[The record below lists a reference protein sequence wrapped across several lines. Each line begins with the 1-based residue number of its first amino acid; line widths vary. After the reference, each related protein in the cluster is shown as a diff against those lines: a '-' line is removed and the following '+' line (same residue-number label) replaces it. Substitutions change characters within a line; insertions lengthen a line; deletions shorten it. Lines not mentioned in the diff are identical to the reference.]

1 MDKWNSHFYLTMEL
15 NGRQKVAAAERRP
28 VNKSYANYF
37 ASWKSREPLME
48 PNKATNISIKGPIMH
63 QVDQPKPL
71 PLADLTLTL
80 VQ

>member
-1 MDKWNSHFYLTMEL
+1 MKF

-28 VNKSYANYF
+28 VNKSYAIYF

-48 PNKATNISIKGPIMH
+48 PNKATNIDIREPKKTKA
-63 QVDQPKPL
+63 DQPKTL
-71 PLADLTLTL
+71 TTMLALTLAM